1 MTQNDRD
8 LGRRWF
14 EDVWNKGRR
23 DAIPEMLAPESVLH
37 EGGLDSVG
45 PDGFYPFFDR
55 MNATLSEIQVTV
67 HGTIA
72 EGDLLCVRW
81 SFAARHNGPG
91 LGIPATGKTLH
102 VTGISIFR
110 AAGGKIVEAWQNWD
124 MLGMM
129 EQIRDTGRTATY
141 VAVSPA

>member
-1 MTQNDRD
+1 
-8 LGRRWF
+8 
-14 EDVWNKGRR
+14 
-23 DAIPEMLAPESVLH
+23 
-37 EGGLDSVG
+37 VG

-72 EGDLLCVRW
+72 EGDLVCVRW
-81 SFAARHNGPG
+81 SFTARHNGPG